1 MSAARPLR
9 RNRNTTNM
17 TSPTASTSAFSTSR
31 SEARMVGERSD
42 TTFKSM
48 AGGMLACKCGSKA
61 RTLSTDSMM
70 LAPGA
75 LYSINRMAGFAIG
88 HAVIAHILN
97 RIDPLPP
104 HLTSEQRYRFYT

>member
-1 MSAARPLR
+1 MTQNVPASDTGTATLGMTAARPLR
-9 RNRNTTNM
+9 KKRNTTNM
-17 TSPTASTSAFSTSR
+17 TSPTDSTSAFSTSR

-48 AGGMLACKCGSKA
+48 ADGMLACKWGSKA

-75 LYSINRMAGFAIG
+75 LNSSNKMAG
-88 HAVIAHILN
+88 L
-97 RIDPLPP
+97 PLATP
-104 HLTSEQRYRFYT
+104 